1 MMGGE
6 KTRDIKRNADK
17 KRNSNNNNKKKGS
30 DIFILFYFIFFS
42 YRSRS
47 ILICQCFGMIDSDII
62 SPFFFILFSFTM
74 YILSRALGGIK

>member
-17 KRNSNNNNKKKGS
+17 KRNSNNNNKKKGRTFL
-30 DIFILFYFIFFS
+30 FIFIFFS

-62 SPFFFILFSFTM
+62 SPFFIFSFTM